1 MVRKFSLSL
10 ILVLLLSIM
19 PGLANSV
26 RFTPKADSLL
36 TLLVSR
42 LDSADCYKAA
52 KVSEIELLKASLQA
66 SPNLNMGGSVETCL
80 ELSDAFVGFSSD
92 STLSYLRKARNL
104 ALLLPDS
111 RPIVT
116 KISISIAERLVN
128 SGSLKEASD
137 MLDRLEPDVDQTLKA
152 DYLYVLMYL
161 YHELLTLMQP
171 SDDYYDEYYQQYSAY
186 NEEFLAT
193 EPQNTVR
200 WLRCS
205 EQKALSRGD
214 VSLAV
219 YYNEQRRKIV
229 GKNTLDMSSVCYDFY
244 TISLYDPQRLLPSG
258 IENLLKSANLDLLH
272 ANQDVAS
279 FNKLAAL
286 MIDIGE
292 VQYAELFSN
301 YSYNTI
307 VQYGSRVRRLI
318 SMDTILSANSDYRS
332 LLEKH
337 KKRLTIYS
345 ILLVVFAFFLISTI
359 IYIGTLLRKQ
369 KKIIRTLETSNKVS
383 NGYLLEFFK
392 QYSVYIARMN
402 AFRRKININ
411 LRRGNI
417 DYLIDLTNPS
427 RDITADELKFMYHSF
442 DEAFLEI
449 YPNFV
454 SDFNSKLK
462 PEYQIVL
469 KENQLLNTELRIFA
483 LIKLGVSDSKVISDL
498 LHCSI
503 KTVYNKRSEIN
514 SKLIVS
520 KQEFEKII
528 LSL

>member
-1 MVRKFSLSL
+1 
-10 ILVLLLSIM
+10 
-19 PGLANSV
+19 
-26 RFTPKADSLL
+26 
-36 TLLVSR
+36 
-42 LDSADCYKAA
+42 
-52 KVSEIELLKASLQA
+52 
-66 SPNLNMGGSVETCL
+66 
-80 ELSDAFVGFSSD
+80 
-92 STLSYLRKARNL
+92 
-104 ALLLPDS
+104 
-111 RPIVT
+111 
-116 KISISIAERLVN
+116 
-128 SGSLKEASD
+128 
-137 MLDRLEPDVDQTLKA
+137 
-152 DYLYVLMYL
+152 
-161 YHELLTLMQP
+161 
-171 SDDYYDEYYQQYSAY
+171 
-186 NEEFLAT
+186 
-193 EPQNTVR
+193 
-200 WLRCS
+200 
-205 EQKALSRGD
+205 
-214 VSLAV
+214 
-219 YYNEQRRKIV
+219 
-229 GKNTLDMSSVCYDFY
+229 
-244 TISLYDPQRLLPSG
+244 
-258 IENLLKSANLDLLH
+258 
-272 ANQDVAS
+272 
-279 FNKLAAL
+279 
-286 MIDIGE
+286 
-292 VQYAELFSN
+292 
-301 YSYNTI
+301 
-307 VQYGSRVRRLI
+307 
-318 SMDTILSANSDYRS
+318 MDTILSANSDYRS